1 VRADGARSALR
12 VLLAARDL
20 INRQRVANINALTAL
35 VRCSDLGYDARRAL
49 KPAQVKHI
57 AAWRR
62 HPSDRIDQA
71 AARAEAARLAKAIT
85 AADTELKD
93 NKQQIAALVEQLTP
107 GMADQPGYGPVT
119 CAGLITAY
127 SHHGRIRSEA
137 AFAAMAGANPLEAS
151 SGNTTRHR
159 LNRHG
164 DRRLNLAL
172 DTIAKSRLR
181 FDPETVAYLDKRTRQ
196 GLSYREAKRCVKRY
210 LARSAY
216 RQLTKYPT
224 LTA

>member
-1 VRADGARSALR
+1 

-35 VRCSDLGYDARRAL
+35 VRYSDLGYDARRAL

-62 HPSDRIDQA
+62 HPCDRIDQA

-85 AADTELKD
+85 AADAELKD

-107 GMADQPGYGPVT
+107 GMADQPGYGPIT
-119 CAGLITAY
+119 CGSAIAAY

-137 AFAAMAGANPLEAS
+137 AFAALAGVNPLEAS
-151 SGNTTRHR
+151 SGNTHRHG

-164 DRRLNLAL
+164 DRKLSLAL
-172 DTIAKSRLR
+172 DMIAKSRLR
-181 FDPETVAYLDKRTRQ
+181 FDEKAVAYLEKRTSQ
-196 GLSYREAKRCVKRY
+196 GLSYRDAKRY
-210 LARSAY
+210 LARSIY
-216 RQLTKYPT
+216 RQFTKYAT
-224 LTA
+224 LNA